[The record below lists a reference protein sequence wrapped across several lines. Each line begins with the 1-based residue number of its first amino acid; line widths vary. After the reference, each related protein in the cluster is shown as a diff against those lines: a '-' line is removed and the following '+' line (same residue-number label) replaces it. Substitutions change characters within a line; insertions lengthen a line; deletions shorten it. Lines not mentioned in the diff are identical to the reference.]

1 MTLSLPSIVGALLGG
16 ALIGLSATLM
26 LVFAGRIAGISG
38 ILGGVLVPRAG
49 DVGWRVAFLGG
60 LGVGA
65 ILLALVAPATVS
77 ASSPSPLW
85 LVVVAGLLVGVGT
98 QLGSGCTSGHGV
110 CGVSRLAPRSLAA
123 TAMFMA
129 TGAAAAF
136 VTRHLLRLGS

>member
-16 ALIGLSATLM
+16 ALIGISATLM

-38 ILGGVLVPRAG
+38 ILGGVLVPRTG

-65 ILLALVAPATVS
+65 LLLALVAPGTVS

-136 VTRHLLRLGS
+136 VTRHLLGLGS